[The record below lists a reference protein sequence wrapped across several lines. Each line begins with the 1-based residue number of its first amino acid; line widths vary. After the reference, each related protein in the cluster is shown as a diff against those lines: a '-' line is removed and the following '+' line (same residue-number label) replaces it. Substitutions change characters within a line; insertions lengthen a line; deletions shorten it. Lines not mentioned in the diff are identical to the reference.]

1 MTIKAVLPFDFEL
14 SASIFSEG
22 DKQIRRYENG
32 KFYQV
37 IRINNKLVLI
47 SAKSSGSRDE
57 IKLLVDLESN
67 EEISNR
73 DRKKIREV
81 IYTIFNLELD
91 LEKFYQDVKK
101 DKIMSMLTQKLRG
114 LKIPTTPTVFEALV
128 DSIIE
133 QQISLRVAHSLER
146 KVTKTFGD
154 ILKVDDQVYY
164 VFPTPQKIASA
175 TVEQLRECGL
185 SYKKAEYIR
194 DIAKMIAEGTL
205 DLEKFKDYEN
215 IDEIINDLSKIR
227 GIGVWTAE
235 LTMLRG
241 MQKFEAIPADDLGL
255 RRVISHYYC
264 NDRKISGEEARRIA
278 QNWGKWKGLAAFYLI
293 TAERLKIEI

>member
-1 MTIKAVLPFDFEL
+1 MRLTIKPVLPFDFEL

-22 DKQIRRYENG
+22 DKQIRRHENG
-32 KFYQV
+32 KFYQL

-57 IKLLVDLESN
+57 IKILVDLESN
-67 EEISNR
+67 EEISNK
-73 DRKKIREV
+73 DRKKTREV
-81 IYTIFNLELD
+81 IYTIFNLKLD
-91 LEKFYQDVKK
+91 LKTFYLNIKNDETMLK
-101 DKIMSMLTQKLRG
+101 LTQKLRG
-114 LKIPTTPTVFEALV
+114 LKSPTTPTVFEALV

-133 QQISLRVAHSLER
+133 QQISLKVAHSLQR
-146 KVTKTFGD
+146 NLIKTFGD
-154 ILKVDDQVYY
+154 ILKIDDKVYY
-164 VFPTPQKIASA
+164 AFPTSEKMASA
-175 TVEQLRECGL
+175 TIEQIRECGL

-194 DIAKMIAEGTL
+194 DISKMITDGIL
-205 DLEKFKDYEN
+205 DLEKFKGYDD
-215 IDEIINDLSKIR
+215 IDEIIDELRKIR

-241 MQKFEAIPADDLGL
+241 MQKFDAIPADDLGL

-264 NDRKISGEEARRIA
+264 NDRKISGEQVRRIA

-293 TAERLKIEI
+293 IAERLKV